1 MSNHSV
7 RIKNRCAWWQI
18 WQKKNNRVLIGL
30 EYPHSFWRESKIF
43 PHGTNPVPFICGI
56 NFFRDRS
63 FVYSSYSFRLCQ
75 LIAIRFFHVCAT
87 WLDNFFLPFFEK
99 LKVQLVKKYDNAQKD
114 WCIVVTRISSV
125 LILYISPGERIEKM
139 PQLLK
144 NAANSM
150 LSFHR
155 RNFATSLISRP
166 DEGV

>member
-99 LKVQLVKKYDNAQKD
+99 LKVQLVKKYDNAQKGLMYRSCTYLF
-114 WCIVVTRISSV
+114 CINSLHQPWRAHRENPTAFKKCCQFSALLSS
-125 LILYISPGERIEKM
+125 
-139 PQLLK
+139 
-144 NAANSM
+144 
-150 LSFHR
+150 
-155 RNFATSLISRP
+155 
-166 DEGV
+166 